1 MIVANDDAEI
11 GSNALKEGT
20 WLVQCIISFWLGD
33 VVLTE
38 RRTLV
43 EETKSVWRHPASQ
56 YI

>member
-11 GSNALKEGT
+11 GSNALK